1 MRTLKGRM
9 TDLIATVLV
18 LALVSG
24 WFLVGN
30 SVEERMME
38 QTTEDLVSRVT
49 ILAGVLQDS
58 GVEGVVSN
66 ASRWSKDLATRV
78 TVVSMD
84 GNVLYDSEAD
94 PATLDNHAD
103 RPEIREALLSG
114 TGVNTRYS
122 RSIESD
128 QIYVARLAADPLGE
142 AVVLRISLSLDDVR
156 VAVASS
162 RKRILVSLIFAG
174 VASLL
179 VGLYFIRQVSGPLE
193 DLTRSALESGKGGK
207 LRFPASGS
215 VEVQRLAAALEGMS
229 RRIDEA
235 AGELEREQEYLRSLL
250 ESLPDG
256 IMVVDRQKRIRY
268 ANASLS
274 KLLRDVP
281 EKMDGAFYTG
291 AIRKPELIEL
301 IDRAFEGTESREAFV
316 ARDRSE
322 TFLEAQSVVVEH
334 GILVVLHDLTERH
347 LLEETRRT
355 FVADAGH
362 ELQTPL
368 TSIRAAAELIL
379 DEDSGPEK
387 SREMA
392 EKIILQQERMTA
404 LVDDLLLLSR
414 LESAVPQG
422 PGELVDLEVIIS
434 ESISYHREN
443 PQAAAIGW
451 EISLSGAAPFM
462 GRPEEL
468 ARAIGNLLDN
478 AVKYTRKRFSDNPG
492 GVISVSLEKPEGFWR
507 ILIGDNGTGIDEKVR
522 EAVFERFQRGERSR
536 FREGSSPGG
545 YGLGLAIVRRIVESH
560 GGFIEVL
567 QSREGALL
575 AVSLPCN
582 VEKA

>member
-78 TVVSMD
+78 TVVAMD

-128 QIYVARLAADPLGE
+128 QIYVARLAADPVGE

-156 VAVASS
+156 AAVASS

-193 DLTRSALESGKGGK
+193 DLTRSALESGKGGR

-355 FVADAGH
+355 LSSWADSFTLYFRAGI
-362 ELQTPL
+362 P
-368 TSIRAAAELIL
+368 S
-379 DEDSGPEK
+379 
-387 SREMA
+387 SRTME
-392 EKIILQQERMTA
+392 
-404 LVDDLLLLSR
+404 
-414 LESAVPQG
+414 G
-422 PGELVDLEVIIS
+422 PGV
-434 ESISYHREN
+434 YQPWRACGHNRHR
-443 PQAAAIGW
+443 PIALA
-451 EISLSGAAPFM
+451 SGRCKQM
-462 GRPEEL
+462 G
-468 ARAIGNLLDN
+468 
-478 AVKYTRKRFSDNPG
+478 K
-492 GVISVSLEKPEGFWR
+492 
-507 ILIGDNGTGIDEKVR
+507 
-522 EAVFERFQRGERSR
+522 
-536 FREGSSPGG
+536 
-545 YGLGLAIVRRIVESH
+545 
-560 GGFIEVL
+560 
-567 QSREGALL
+567 
-575 AVSLPCN
+575 
-582 VEKA
+582 